1 MLGSVDE
8 ELEYNNN
15 NIDSNGLS
23 SEATGSV
30 IEGASLLNSQSLS
43 SLEQSTSL
51 ERVRGVSVSVSYSQ
65 NNYNLKIFI
74 YYSQSHMYLF
84 PSWCSSFPCFQ
95 TQNEFQS
102 INNAGA
108 AAGGLDGGGSTMSA
122 IPL

>member
-1 MLGSVDE
+1 MKHFISLSLSLFSLSLLGTIGSIREGSLLGSVDE

-74 YYSQSHMYLF
+74 Y
-84 PSWCSSFPCFQ
+84 
-95 TQNEFQS
+95 
-102 INNAGA
+102 
-108 AAGGLDGGGSTMSA
+108 
-122 IPL
+122 